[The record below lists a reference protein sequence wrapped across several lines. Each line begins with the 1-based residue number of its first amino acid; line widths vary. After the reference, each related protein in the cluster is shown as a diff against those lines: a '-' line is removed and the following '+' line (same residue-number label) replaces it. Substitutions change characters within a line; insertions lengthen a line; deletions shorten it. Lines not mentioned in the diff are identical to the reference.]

1 MAADAVLNKN
11 FACAGQVIVTP
22 IQTVKQ
28 PTTMVKILP
37 FPFDKNELTVKC
49 GILAIKK
56 TVKTLQIWLYSVFLN
71 ITIKH
76 I

>member
-1 MAADAVLNKN
+1 MLNKN

-56 TVKTLQIWLYSVFLN
+56 TVKTLQI
-71 ITIKH
+71 
-76 I
+76 